1 MSGTAEHVLRVVN
14 QPSSESGEP
23 SSVLIPFSEIKPVAI
38 KWAWKDRIAL
48 GKITGLAGRPKIGK
62 GLLYSRIIADLT
74 RGKLPGD
81 LDGPRDA
88 ILVTTE
94 DDPGDTLTPRLM
106 AADADMNRVHLFHMG
121 TREEPV
127 PFRIPQDADELR
139 RRITDVQAAMIVVD
153 PLVEFVDGKFD
164 AHKSQQVRQALA
176 SLNAIARQIGCAIF
190 VVIHL
195 NKGSSTDP
203 LLRHEGSAAFT
214 QIIRGAMLLG
224 HDPNDPDAEDGSRRV
239 LATTSSNLAK
249 LAPSLVYQIKPAI
262 IHDWT
267 GAPIT
272 TANIAHVGQSDATGH
287 DLLKTAIDGHGD
299 EQSALDEAEEFLR
312 TELASGPKLAKAV
325 QAAARDIGISTETL
339 KRAKRKLGIAV
350 FKDGFQGPW
359 KWYLNPV
366 DQRGSSNDDHLCETG
381 DDHLC
386 ENPVDTGDSGVHA
399 TKGGQANMD
408 DPLWAHSADS
418 SASQAYAGRNEHDEH
433 DEEMPF

>member
-1 MSGTAEHVLRVVN
+1 MTGAADHVLQVVN
-14 QPSSESGEP
+14 RPTDCGES

-38 KWAWKDRIAL
+38 KWAWQDRIAL

-74 RGKLPGD
+74 RGQLPGD
-81 LDGPRDA
+81 LDRPRDA

-106 AADADMNRVHLFHMG
+106 AANADMKRAHLFQMG
-121 TREEPV
+121 TRDEPV

-139 RRITDVQAAMIVVD
+139 RRIVEVQAAMIVVD

-195 NKGSSTDP
+195 NKGASTDP

-214 QIIRGAMLLG
+214 QIIRGALLLG
-224 HDPNDPDAEDGSRRV
+224 PDPDDPDGEVGSRRV

-249 LAPSLVYQIKPAI
+249 LAPSLVYEIRPAT

-267 GAPIT
+267 GQPIT
-272 TANIAHVGQSDATGH
+272 TAVITHVGQSDATGQ
-287 DLLKTAIDGHGD
+287 DLLKHAADGDD

-312 TELASGPKLAKAV
+312 TELASGPKTAKHM
-325 QAAARDIGISTETL
+325 QGAARSLGIAERTL
-339 KRAKRKLGIAV
+339 KRARQKVGVEVA
-350 FKDGFQGPW
+350 KDGFQGPW

-366 DQRGSSNDDHLCETG
+366 DQRGPNDDGPLCNPG
-381 DDHLC
+381 DGPLC
-386 ENPVDTGDSGVHA
+386 TNPVDTGDSDVD
-399 TKGGQANMD
+399 TSKEGQPTMD
-408 DPLWAHSADS
+408 GRLWPQDAESDTS
-418 SASQAYAGRNEHDEH
+418 KSYARRND
-433 DEEMPF
+433 DGQEMPF

>member
-1 MSGTAEHVLRVVN
+1 MSGTADHVLRVVN
-14 QPSSESGEP
+14 QPTNESGEP

-38 KWAWKDRIAL
+38 KWAWQDRIAL

-88 ILVTTE
+88 ILLTTE

-106 AADADMNRVHLFHMG
+106 AANADMNRVHLFHMG

-139 RRITDVQAAMIVVD
+139 RRITEVQAAMIVVD

-224 HDPNDPDAEDGSRRV
+224 HDPNDPDAEAGSRRV

-249 LAPSLVYQIKPAI
+249 LAPSLVYQIKQATV
-262 IHDWT
+262 HDWT

-272 TANIAHVGQSDATGH
+272 TADITHVGQSDATGH
-287 DLLKTAIDGHGD
+287 DLLKHAADSD
-299 EQSALDEAEEFLR
+299 AEQSAVDEAEEFLR

-325 QAAARDIGISTETL
+325 QAAARDLGISHITL
-339 KRAKRKLGIAV
+339 KRAEEGTRHRGGQGRLPRTVEVVPKSGRSKGINRAMIP
-350 FKDGFQGPW
+350 FARPEHDP
-359 KWYLNPV
+359 
-366 DQRGSSNDDHLCETG
+366 LCEK
-381 DDHLC
+381 
-386 ENPVDTGDSGVHA
+386 PVATGDSGVDA
-399 TKGGQANMD
+399 SKGDQANTD
-408 DPLWAHSADS
+408 EHLWAQSPISAPRS
-418 SASQAYAGRNEHDEH
+418 RTPGETNRG
-433 DEEMPF
+433 EETPF

>member
-14 QPSSESGEP
+14 QPSNESGEP

-38 KWAWKDRIAL
+38 KWAWQDRIAL

-74 RGKLPGD
+74 RGNLDGD

-88 ILVTTE
+88 ILLTTE

-106 AADADMNRVHLFHMG
+106 AANADMNRVHLFHMG

-139 RRITDVQAAMIVVD
+139 RRITEVQAAMIIVD

-224 HDPNDPDAEDGSRRV
+224 HDPNDPDGEAGSRRV

-249 LAPSLVYQIKPAI
+249 LAPSLVYEIKQATVD
-262 IHDWT
+262 DWT
-267 GAPIT
+267 GAPIP
-272 TANIAHVGQSDATGH
+272 TADITHVGQSDATGH
-287 DLLKTAIDGHGD
+287 DLLKP
-299 EQSALDEAEEFLR
+299 QS
-312 TELASGPKLAKAV
+312 T
-325 QAAARDIGISTETL
+325 
-339 KRAKRKLGIAV
+339 
-350 FKDGFQGPW
+350 
-359 KWYLNPV
+359 
-366 DQRGSSNDDHLCETG
+366 
-381 DDHLC
+381 
-386 ENPVDTGDSGVHA
+386 A
-399 TKGGQANMD
+399 TKSNR
-408 DPLWAHSADS
+408 HSTKPKSS
-418 SASQAYAGRNEHDEH
+418 SAPSSPPGRSAPRTCRAPRAASASPNGPSNGRVRKSASRSPRTASKD
-433 DEEMPF
+433 PGSGT